1 VGYGLA
7 ETLDVRVMFSFDHNA
22 GGLLGPGILED
33 DAGIFAEGG
42 LGFGWN
48 AGEFTESFEGAWTLK
63 WVGRVG

>member
-1 VGYGLA
+1 
-7 ETLDVRVMFSFDHNA
+7 MFSFDHNA